1 MPEKNQ
7 QAGIG
12 NFEEAKTHLQAK
24 CIGLEL
30 EKGFLPQGGRLGWV
44 VQHF

>member
-1 MPEKNQ
+1 MPERNQ
-7 QAGIG
+7 KAGIG

-30 EKGFLPQGGRLGWV
+30 EKVFCLRGEG
-44 VQHF
+44 